1 MQYKNLLIVFL
12 LFVAACQPEETVETG
27 TEPEHSGVRSVQA
40 TAATTPTRAD
50 SANDSAIWINAEDPS
65 ASLILGADATGG
77 LELYDLDGER
87 VGTMSDRPIGLV
99 DLRDGISLAGSD
111 VALIVAYDIAA
122 AELVAFTLDA
132 TERTLTEVTS
142 RPLQT
147 RSEIEGL
154 CMYKS
159 PLSGKYYVFVAGDG
173 IIQQWELSDDDGK
186 VAGRRIRDIPV
197 GLGAG
202 HCVVHDSAA
211 ALYFSLET
219 LGVFKLNAEPES
231 EAEKEIVDV
240 AQPFGRFAGDVK
252 GVAIYEHQD
261 GGFLLVS
268 DADESRLQVYDIA
281 TAEHIGSL
289 AIEGVDESEGI
300 SATNAALST
309 GLANGVL
316 VVTDDLNEPEHT
328 NFKIVA
334 WLDVADALGLEVGDA
349 LVHDAPL
356 KALIV
361 KPSVETEP
369 VMSFGDAA
377 DDPAIWVHP
386 TDPGLSL
393 IIGSQKQRGINVY
406 DLDGNLLQSR
416 ADGRI
421 NNVDLRYGFN
431 LGGESV
437 AIVTGSNRTT
447 DGISVWIVDEK
458 SRTLIDVADGIIDTG
473 MTDPYGAC
481 MYHSARTGQFYV
493 FVNGKDGLVRQW
505 VLEGNSDGRVA
516 ATQVREFYVGSQTE
530 GCVADD
536 DTGDL
541 YIGEEDVGIWKI
553 SAEPDGGEEQTL
565 VDGTGDNGNLT
576 ADVEGLAIY
585 YGENGTGYLVASNQG
600 ADSYALYERSGDN
613 RFIGIF
619 HVVADETLGIDG
631 ISETDGLDVSSAYLG
646 PDFPGGVFVAQDG
659 RNITPSENQNFK
671 LVPWQRISDVMGLEK
686 TAAE

>member
-1 MQYKNLLIVFL
+1 
-12 LFVAACQPEETVETG
+12 
-27 TEPEHSGVRSVQA
+27 
-40 TAATTPTRAD
+40 
-50 SANDSAIWINAEDPS
+50 NAS
-65 ASLILGADATGG
+65 
-77 LELYDLDGER
+77 
-87 VGTMSDRPIGLV
+87 
-99 DLRDGISLAGSD
+99 
-111 VALIVAYDIAA
+111 
-122 AELVAFTLDA
+122 
-132 TERTLTEVTS
+132 
-142 RPLQT
+142 
-147 RSEIEGL
+147 
-154 CMYKS
+154 
-159 PLSGKYYVFVAGDG
+159 
-173 IIQQWELSDDDGK
+173 
-186 VAGRRIRDIPV
+186 
-197 GLGAG
+197 
-202 HCVVHDSAA
+202 

-268 DADESRLQVYDIA
+268 DADESRLQVYDLA
-281 TAEHIGSL
+281 SAKHVGSL
-289 AIEGVDESEGI
+289 AIDGVDESEGI

-334 WLDVADALGLEVGDA
+334 WRDVADALGLEVGDA
-349 LVHDAPL
+349 PVHDAPPT
-356 KALIV
+356 AIIV

-406 DLDGNLLQSR
+406 DLDGKLLQSR

-421 NNVDLRYGFN
+421 NNVDLRYGFD
-431 LGGESV
+431 LGGETV

-481 MYHSARTGQFYV
+481 MYHSATSGQYYV

-505 VLEGNSDGRVA
+505 VLEGNNDGRVA
-516 ATQVREFYVGSQTE
+516 ATQVREFNVGSQTE

-541 YIGEEDVGIWKI
+541 YIGEEDVGIWKV
-553 SAEPDGGEEQTL
+553 SAEPDGGEDQKL

-585 YGENGTGYLVASNQG
+585 YEAEGEGYLVASNQG

-619 HVVADETLGIDG
+619 HVVADETVGIDG

-671 LVPWQRISDVMGLEK
+671 LVPWQRISDAMGLEK
-686 TAAE
+686 GAAE